1 MAKNE
6 SKNNSGIRKERNEHL
21 TNWYMINLSFG
32 VLGIILLLFFKNGY
46 NNMSLLPYMNT
57 FSWIL
62 TAIFALGA
70 VVVFILGKSNVIK
83 NVKRAGHYSIL
94 LIVCALVMLWLA
106 LYNDLRPLIESI
118 ARTIFNNPNLA
129 VYSYWNVR
137 IPIIGICA
145 YLIIAFVGYVIA
157 ISKK

>member
-1 MAKNE
+1 MAKIE
-6 SKNNSGIRKERNEHL
+6 FKNNSGIRKERNEHL

-94 LIVCALVMLWLA
+94 LIICALVTLWLA

>member
-6 SKNNSGIRKERNEHL
+6 SKNNSVSRKERNEHL

-32 VLGIILLLFFKNGY
+32 VLGIILLLFFKSGY
-46 NNMSLLPYMNT
+46 NNMSLLPYMKT

-70 VVVFILGKSNVIK
+70 IVVFVLGKSNVIK
-83 NVKRAGHYSIL
+83 NMKRAGHYSIL
-94 LIVCALVMLWLA
+94 LIVCALVALWLA
-106 LYNDLRPLIESI
+106 LYNDLRPVIESI
-118 ARTIFNNPNLA
+118 ARTVLNNPNLT

-145 YLIIAFVGYVIA
+145 YLVIALIGYIIAC
-157 ISKK
+157 SKK